1 MTSDRGSERRTFAL
15 SPAGPTVSPDA
26 AHRLAQTGGSLVGAV
41 IDGTVRTWLASSDGR
56 LVLLMWPAGFAA
68 RFDPLEVLD
77 GDGRVVASGGEL
89 VVVGGGF
96 LKAMDPRGLGHEEVF
111 AANPIAE
118 HGDLRK

>member
-1 MTSDRGSERRTFAL
+1 
-15 SPAGPTVSPDA
+15 VSPDA
-26 AHRLAQTGGSLVGAV
+26 AHRLAQAGGSLVGAV

-77 GDGRVVASGGEL
+77 ADGRVVARGGEL
-89 VVVGGGF
+89 VFVGGGF

-111 AANPIAE
+111 VATIPIAE